1 MLSSVEQRAEEIP
14 LDEGNWT
21 QSGTLVWSPSQT
33 PKNQENGRRTSE
45 FFNPGAVAPP
55 QQSDQH
61 LNKPDVRQTKSSPA
75 VPRRNN
81 MTQQTAPVNKPRP
94 ASLSEKRRS
103 RGSSS
108 STDSDLYFAETNSDT
123 MKKGDFEAFKPTA
136 LPSVI
141 ESKKLPDPP
150 DSESNLPSPGP
161 VQTVPR
167 LSKTSENFKSEP
179 SFPKS
184 PSVKRKDSDLY
195 NDKTVKVKEAENY
208 TPSYMDFYKDNEPDL
223 IVDVVEE
230 AVQQSNL
237 SRRNS
242 IDQRGIKEDK
252 IREELRRDLDKVDM
266 DYCAE
271 LNLLRN
277 YFMSRYDAI
286 QNAMSNF
293 GETSIPDSN
302 KLNYYGKLNK
312 MELTLMLKFMNE
324 QHEEELRDAKEHYD
338 LEHRFLM
345 NALRN
350 TSDRDEEMRYNMN
363 IRDNNEAQA
372 NSAQEINRRFQ
383 LQTEDIMRAIERI
396 DYADA
401 IAVE

>member
-1 MLSSVEQRAEEIP
+1 M
-14 LDEGNWT
+14 DEGNWT
-21 QSGTLVWSPSQT
+21 ESGTLVWSPSQA
-33 PKNQENGRRTSE
+33 PKNQDNVRRTSE

-55 QQSDQH
+55 HQPEH
-61 LNKPDVRQTKSSPA
+61 NLNKPDVGQTRSSPA
-75 VPRRNN
+75 APRRNN
-81 MTQQTAPVNKPRP
+81 VVQQTAPANKPRP

-108 STDSDLYFAETNSDT
+108 STESDVYFAETNSDT
-123 MKKGDFEAFKPTA
+123 MKRGDFEAFKPTA
-136 LPSVI
+136 LPSVS

-150 DSESNLPSPGP
+150 DVESNLPSPGP
-161 VQTVPR
+161 VLAVPR
-167 LSKTSENFKSEP
+167 LSKTSENFKSDP
-179 SFPKS
+179 PKS
-184 PSVKRKDSDLY
+184 PAVPRKDSDFY
-195 NDKTVKVKEAENY
+195 SDKTVKVKEAENY

-252 IREELRRDLDKVDM
+252 IREELKRDLDKVDM

-286 QNAMSNF
+286 QNAMVNY
-293 GETSIPDSN
+293 GESSIPDSN
-302 KLNYYGKLNK
+302 KLNYYSKLNK

-324 QHEEELRDAKEHYD
+324 QHEEELKNAKEHYD

-350 TSDRDEEMRYNMN
+350 TSDPDDEMRYNMN